1 MNMELE
7 WYRYVPDFRL
17 NLANLTN
24 FITGKCLETKQKYR
38 SFDKIAPRCPV
49 ILFIRDSVKISLRYN
64 TLSLSIF
71 EFLLW
76 KTEYSIEFCFRARMK
91 FSNLTNIKLLVRIS
105 ATCSQGL
112 KPAFV
117 KRTRLKRVSKAAER
131 NLDVPDS
138 QIQVPTGIIYL
149 IPSLRSTYIHIWNG
163 IWIFVDVRVPR
174 AARYR
179 VFTVR

>member
-76 KTEYSIEFCFRARMK
+76 KTEYSIELFYRIFYRICFRTLVK
-91 FSNLTNIKLLVRIS
+91 FSNLTNINLLVRIS

-117 KRTRLKRVSKAAER
+117 KRTKRVSKAAER

-138 QIQVPTGIIYL
+138 QIQVPTGIIL
-149 IPSLRSTYIHIWNG
+149 DPIP
-163 IWIFVDVRVPR
+163 
-174 AARYR
+174 A
-179 VFTVR
+179 